1 MLAEKL
7 AEANKR
13 ADALAIELEHSES
26 AHTKTVED
34 LEKRLGDAK
43 RALEENV
50 AQHSAREEEILSRL
64 ETQSRRFVS
73 KFSHPWCFLTSCFG
87 FPPFFFSITFS
98 AFML

>member
-7 AEANKR
+7 VEANKR
-13 ADALAIELEHSES
+13 ADALAIELEQSES

-34 LEKRLGDAK
+34 LQKRLDDAK

-73 KFSHPWCFLTSCFG
+73 KSLHPYCFLTSCFG
-87 FPPFFFSITFS
+87 LPPFFFSITFF
-98 AFML
+98 FML